1 MKFSMDMKCVLCL
14 LLATV
19 FIEYFRV
26 LALGIT
32 VMLDW
37 A

>member
-1 MKFSMDMKCVLCL
+1 MKFSMDMECVLCL

-19 FIEYFRV
+19 CMEYIRV

-32 VMLDW
+32 VMADW